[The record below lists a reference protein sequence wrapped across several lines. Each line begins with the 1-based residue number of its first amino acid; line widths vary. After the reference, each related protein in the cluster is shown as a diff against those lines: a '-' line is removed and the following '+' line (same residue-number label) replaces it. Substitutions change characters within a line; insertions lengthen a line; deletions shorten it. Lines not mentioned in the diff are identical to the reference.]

1 MDKVQSR
8 VEQDVEALRSESDI
22 QTVRSCTVAT
32 SSRLANP
39 NPLGFGAFATTLM
52 TLSLSNLGFRGV
64 SNQTLFIADLC
75 LLAGFGLLIS
85 AQWEMVRGNTFGYTV
100 LAAFGLYYAGYGVLL
115 MPSMG
120 ITNAYGGQSTE
131 YYNAFGFYLLVWS
144 ILNFFFFIASLP
156 TNLPNII
163 IYSALEL
170 SYIFNCASH
179 FTTADGNTAT
189 GTALTKVSGAFGFVS
204 ALAGFYMLS
213 YELCRDAL
221 PFTMPLFET
230 SSLFRGK
237 RVRGKEM

>member
-1 MDKVQSR
+1 MDKSQN
-8 VEQDVEALRSESDI
+8 QDADTLKPDIEAVMSS
-22 QTVRSCTVAT
+22 TVAT
-32 SSRLANP
+32 GRRLANP

-52 TLSLSNLGFRGV
+52 TLSLSNMGFRGV

-85 AQWEMVRGNTFGYTV
+85 AQWEMVRGSTFGYTV

-144 ILNFFFFIASLP
+144 ILNFFFFIASLA
-156 TNLPNII
+156 TNIPNII

-170 SYIFNCASH
+170 SYIFNCAAH
-179 FTTADGNTAT
+179 FTTADGNTDMGST
-189 GTALTKVSGAFGFVS
+189 LTKVSGAFGFVS
-204 ALAGFYMLS
+204 ALAGFYMLCHD
-213 YELCRDAL
+213 LCQDSL
-221 PFTMPLFET
+221 PFTLPLCET
-230 SSLFRGK
+230 SSFFRGR